1 MTRIAEIVEEA
12 RRWPCD
18 QVAELVDHLTL
29 SLHHR
34 IDPEVEGAWEQET
47 RRRIAEIES
56 GKVQGVP
63 GDEVSQL
70 VRDIVGR

>member
-34 IDPEVEGAWEQET
+34 IDSEVEGAWEQEV
-47 RRRIAEIES
+47 RRRISEIES

-63 GDEVSQL
+63 GDDVSRL